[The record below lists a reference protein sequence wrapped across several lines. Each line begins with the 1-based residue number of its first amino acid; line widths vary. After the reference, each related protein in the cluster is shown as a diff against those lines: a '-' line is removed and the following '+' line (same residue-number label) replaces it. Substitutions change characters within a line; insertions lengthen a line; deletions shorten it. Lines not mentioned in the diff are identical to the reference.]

1 MDALIVSDM
10 TTTPDGDHTT
20 PAARLDEIVQRYGPD
35 TIVGRFIQR
44 AAPEIYAATERV
56 EERMGRVQAG
66 AQPT

>member
-1 MDALIVSDM
+1 MDALIFCAM

-44 AAPEIYAATERV
+44 AAPEIHAAAARV
-56 EERMGRVQAG
+56 ESRMAE
-66 AQPT
+66 AEASQPR